1 MLRFTP
7 LWLLPQQ
14 VGRSRVREWCL
25 EGRLGGTFYSSLF
38 LSRYYQYYGT
48 LAVKSTVW
56 SVSGQWVSA
65 CAPRAPCAVL
75 WKPTLQD
82 CIGREPAASL
92 GRTLD
97 GEVCC
102 VTLQSITQGSCV
114 FGCCLQWRV
123 CWLYV
128 LFVSHSLK
136 PKRIGM
142 QVGSLYVNR
151 NHSA

>member
-1 MLRFTP
+1 MLHFTP
-7 LWLLPQQ
+7 LWLLMQQ
-14 VGRSRVREWCL
+14 VGRSCVREWCL

-56 SVSGQWVSA
+56 SVFGQWVSA

-97 GEVCC
+97 GGFCTSHC
-102 VTLQSITQGSCV
+102 SQSHKVPV
-114 FGCCLQWRV
+114 F
-123 CWLYV
+123 
-128 LFVSHSLK
+128 
-136 PKRIGM
+136 
-142 QVGSLYVNR
+142 
-151 NHSA
+151 SAVAYSGVFAGYMFYA